1 MIGQLFE
8 TAVVSEWV
16 KAFYHRGER
25 PELYYWRS
33 KTGIEVDL
41 IIDRNGRLYPIE
53 VKASSTLL
61 PPHTEPLNRWRALA
75 GSTAAQGILVAPV
88 SHRFSLKECRAIP
101 WNEMLG

>member
-16 KAFYHRGER
+16 KAYYHRGER

-33 KTGIEVDL
+33 KSGIEVDL
-41 IIDRNGRLYPIE
+41 IVDRNARLYPIE
-53 VKASSTLL
+53 VKATSTLL
-61 PPHTEPLNRWRALA
+61 PSHAESLNKWRALA
-75 GSTAAQGILVAPV
+75 GNTAARGSIVAPI
-88 SHRFSLKECRAIP
+88 SQRFSLKECNAVP